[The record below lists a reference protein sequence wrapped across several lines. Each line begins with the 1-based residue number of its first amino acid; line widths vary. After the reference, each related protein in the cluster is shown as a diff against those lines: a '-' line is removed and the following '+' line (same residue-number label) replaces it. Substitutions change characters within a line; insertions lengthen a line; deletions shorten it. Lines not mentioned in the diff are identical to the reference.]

1 MKSPITD
8 YLKHVLENVAGEDAG
23 EVAAYIPELAEADP
37 DRLAIAVATVDG
49 VVYSAGDEDH
59 RFTIQSMSKPFA
71 YALSIRDNGLD
82 HVLGRVGVEPSGE
95 AFNEISLEDGT
106 GRPKNPMINAGAI
119 ATHALVGGARSQR
132 ERDEEIST
140 MFSAFAGRDL
150 DVDEAV
156 FSSELETGHR
166 NLGLAHLMKSFGV
179 IDEDPVEAVEGY
191 IRQCA
196 FHVDVR
202 DLAVMAA
209 TFANYGRHPVSGDRL
224 LDAGNVRQV
233 LSVMTSCGMY
243 DAAGDWLTTVGIPA
257 KSGVAGG
264 IIGVLPGQVGI
275 AVFSPRLDEHGNSV
289 RGVKVMERLSRD
301 LGMHIMDVFR
311 PSRSAI
317 RDVSSRE
324 LPNGESATVYE
335 MQGDMIFATMESVLR
350 HLDNNP
356 PPDHL
361 VVFDVTR
368 VDEFHDVAIRMAAEA
383 GARLVSEDGHRVVLV
398 DPDNVIAGFETSH
411 GTELESYEDIDQIP
425 ATKKADRGQGPSA

>member
-8 YLKHVLENVAGEDAG
+8 YLKDVLEDTRQGDAG
-23 EVAAYIPELAEADP
+23 EVAAYIPELAQADP
-37 DRLAIAVATVDG
+37 DRVAIAVATVDG
-49 VVYSAGDEDH
+49 VVYSAGDEDY

-71 YALSIRDNGLD
+71 YALAIRDNGLD
-82 HVLGRVGVEPSGE
+82 HVLARIGVEPSGE
-95 AFNEISLEDGT
+95 AFNEISLESDT

-119 ATHALVGGARSQR
+119 ATHALVGGSVSQR
-132 ERDEEIST
+132 DRNAEIMT

-150 DVDEAV
+150 EVDEAV
-156 FSSELETGHR
+156 FSSELDHGHR
-166 NLGLAHLMKSFGV
+166 NLGLGHLMKSFGV
-179 IDEDPVEAVEGY
+179 IEDNPVDAVEGY

-196 FHVDVR
+196 LKVDVR
-202 DLAVMAA
+202 DLAIMAA
-209 TFANYGRHPVSGDRL
+209 TLANYGQHPVSGDRL
-224 LDAGNVRQV
+224 LQPSTVRQV

-289 RGVKVMERLSRD
+289 RGVKMMERLSRD

-311 PSRSAI
+311 PSRSAL
-317 RDVSSRE
+317 RNVSSRE
-324 LPNGESATVYE
+324 LPNGEQATVYE

-356 PPDHL
+356 LPDHL

-368 VDEFHDVAIRMAAEA
+368 VDEFHDVAKRMAAEA
-383 GARLVSEDGHRVVLV
+383 GARLMDEDGHRVVLI
-398 DPDNVIAGFETSH
+398 DPDKVIAGFETSH
-411 GTELESYEDIDQIP
+411 GAELESYAKIDQIP
-425 ATKKADRGQGPSA
+425 QTDKAVRN